1 MESPS
6 VIKSGFENTI
16 ESLTVNSQG
25 LLTLIKRCDEE
36 VFLVEIS
43 LDFCSLLEEADRN
56 VARKNCGV
64 NPERDNQNSHDGLD
78 VYYEIYNSMGKLIYR
93 GEMPEEIKVMCEE
106 RMET

>member
-25 LLTLIKRCDEE
+25 LLTLIERCDEE
-36 VFLVEIS
+36 VFLVERS
-43 LDFCSLLEEADRN
+43 LDFFSLLEEADRN
-56 VARKNCGV
+56 AARKNCGV
-64 NPERDNQNSHDGLD
+64 NQNSRDGLD